1 MPVAAAAR
9 VRARVF
15 IIFLQWGKVRA
26 AFERGSKRGN
36 RRLAELRDTPRGA
49 RDHADFDCKAIAV
62 DWRIARR
69 TSAESPPTEA
79 PFHPTKDCA
88 ILSHMNWA
96 IALILILGIG
106 NFAFH
111 RAVLESGHPLAS
123 QIPEMLALVGGRL
136 SLLAEYAVLVGALL
150 MAANGWAAI
159 AWAYAGYSALNAM
172 AAWLILTGRV

>member
-1 MPVAAAAR
+1 
-9 VRARVF
+9 
-15 IIFLQWGKVRA
+15 
-26 AFERGSKRGN
+26 
-36 RRLAELRDTPRGA
+36 
-49 RDHADFDCKAIAV
+49 
-62 DWRIARR
+62 
-69 TSAESPPTEA
+69 
-79 PFHPTKDCA
+79 
-88 ILSHMNWA
+88 MNWA